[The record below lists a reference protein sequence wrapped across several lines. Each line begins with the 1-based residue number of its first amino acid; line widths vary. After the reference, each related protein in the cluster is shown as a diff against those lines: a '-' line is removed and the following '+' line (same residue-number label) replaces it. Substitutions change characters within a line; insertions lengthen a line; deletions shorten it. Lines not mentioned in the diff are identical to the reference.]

1 MKKPMKT
8 KRASKKS
15 PSKAAVPT
23 AVPTYDQVDAWC
35 EVHDNESI
43 QGWLT
48 SVLDGTFSVE
58 EFRAAVLEDR
68 RPRQS
73 SEVK

>member
-1 MKKPMKT
+1 MKT
-8 KRASKKS
+8 KRATKKS
-15 PSKAAVPT
+15 PPKA

-48 SVLDGTFSVE
+48 SVLDGTYSVAE
-58 EFRAAVLEDR
+58 MRAAVLEDR
-68 RPRQS
+68 RPQGG
-73 SEVK
+73 K